1 MLLICIRG
9 EVPVDVLCIV
19 VLWYIVLFAYL
30 LRIYSVNNSL
40 EDIGMVLLPLWGL
53 LYLLT
58 NMALLSLFL
67 DFYRSLGP
75 LRRCELRDNLWA
87 ARRRF
92 NLKNSLVTGY
102 SVRLLWSGYT
112 AALKTFYR
120 HLETLKGRVSHLR
133 IQLSLNKAIDCWSRI
148 KLQLI

>member
-120 HLETLKGRVSHLR
+120 HLETLLR
-133 IQLSLNKAIDCWSRI
+133 LSSRMIDPTAAYIAAECWSQM
-148 KLQLI
+148 KLQKN